1 MQHLIYSLL
10 ISSRESDSIEKKK
23 EKMEEMKGEKE
34 GKEGRGRKE
43 RKTSNNF
50 IESLCIKNQNTGQ
63 LKLFFSWMF
72 LL

>member
-1 MQHLIYSLL
+1 
-10 ISSRESDSIEKKK
+10 
-23 EKMEEMKGEKE
+23 MEEMKGEKE

-63 LKLFFSWMF
+63 LKLFFSWLF